1 MPKEEFKQEVEK
13 ELTGKETEPSEIIY
27 FKLYRSQ
34 IPVVEQ
40 AIETASLMLGSDKSR
55 G

>member
-1 MPKEEFKQEVEK
+1 MPKNKFHDQIESL
-13 ELTGKETEPSEIIY
+13 LTGASESSDLIH

-40 AIETASLMLGSDKSR
+40 VLEIGQQL
-55 G
+55 